1 MSKQLGDL
9 MKQAQKMQE
18 RMGEIQ
24 HELSTKTCEAS
35 VGGGMVVATVSGNQE
50 LVALKIDPAV
60 VDGDDVDMLQDLV
73 VAAVNEGFR
82 KSKEM
87 MSEEMN
93 KATGGMGGGMGGGM
107 DLSSIFK

>member
-24 HELSTKTCEAS
+24 QELSTRTCEAS

-50 LVALKIDPAV
+50 LIALKVDPAV
-60 VDGDDVDMLQDLV
+60 VDADDVEMLQDLV

-87 MSEEMN
+87 MSEEMG
-93 KATGGMGGGMGGGM
+93 KATGGFGGGGGM

>member
-24 HELSTKTCEAS
+24 NELSTRTCEAS
-35 VGGGMVVATVSGNQE
+35 VGGGMVVATVNGSQE
-50 LVALKIDPAV
+50 LISLKIDPTV
-60 VDGDDVDMLQDLV
+60 VDSDDVDMLQDLV
-73 VAAVNEGFR
+73 VAAVNEGVK

-87 MSEEMN
+87 MNEEMG
-93 KATGGMGGGMGGGM
+93 KATGGFGSGM
-107 DLSSIFK
+107 DLSSIFN

>member
-18 RMGEIQ
+18 RMGEVQ
-24 HELSTKTCEAS
+24 AELSTKTCEAS
-35 VGGGMVVATVSGNQE
+35 VGGGMVVATVSGAQV
-50 LVALKIDPAV
+50 LTALKIDPAV
-60 VDGDDVDMLQDLV
+60 VDSDDVEMLQDLV
-73 VAAVNEGFR
+73 VAAVNEGVK

-87 MSEEMN
+87 MSEEMG
-93 KATGGMGGGMGGGM
+93 KATGGFNPGM

>member
-1 MSKQLGDL
+1 MSNQLGDL

-24 HELSTKTCEAS
+24 NELSSKTCEAS
-35 VGGGMVVATVSGNQE
+35 VGGGMVVATVSGSQV
-50 LVALKIDPAV
+50 LTSLKIDPAV
-60 VDGDDVDMLQDLV
+60 VDGDDIEMLQDLV
-73 VAAVNEGFR
+73 VAAVNEGIK

-87 MSEEMN
+87 MSEEMG
-93 KATGGMGGGMGGGM
+93 KATGGFNPGI

>member
-24 HELSTKTCEAS
+24 NELSTRKCEAF
-35 VGGGMVVATVSGNQE
+35 VGGGMVVATVNGAQE
-50 LVALKIDPAV
+50 LLSLQIDPTV
-60 VDGDDVDMLQDLV
+60 VDSDDIDMLQDLV
-73 VAAVNEGFR
+73 VAAVNEGMK

-87 MSEEMN
+87 MNEEMG
-93 KATGGMGGGMGGGM
+93 KVTGGLGGGM